1 MTTPTTAI
9 LTGSGAHTDPWHALD
24 DTSAAVA
31 AVLGTGA
38 ARRVSTDAVEPGAL
52 EGVDVVVVNAS
63 GDPGRAPA
71 DSSVVVDELLRH
83 LGAGGGIVALH
94 SSTIAF
100 ADGHRWARAI
110 GGRWV
115 PGVSGHPPI
124 GHALVQ
130 AAGTPLLDR
139 DFSLHDERYTGLE
152 VAEDVEVVA
161 FHTEDGRT
169 HPLVWVR
176 EGPGRVAYSALGHG
190 VESYASPNAELLRAL
205 VAWAAPSR

>member
-1 MTTPTTAI
+1 MTAPTTAI
-9 LTGSGAHTDPWHALD
+9 LTGSGEHTDPWHALD
-24 DTSAAVA
+24 ETSAAVA
-31 AVLGTGA
+31 AVLGAGVV
-38 ARRVSTDAVEPGAL
+38 RRVATDAVQPGSL

-63 GDPGRAPA
+63 GDPARQPA
-71 DSSVVVDELLRH
+71 DSSPVVDELLRH
-83 LGAGGGIVALH
+83 LGAGGGVVALH

-100 ADGHRWARAI
+100 GDSARWARAV

-115 PGVSGHPPI
+115 PGVSGHPQI

-139 DFSLHDERYTGLE
+139 DFVVYDERYTGLE

-161 FHTEDGRT
+161 FHTEDGIT

-176 EGPGRVAYSALGHG
+176 EGHGRVAYSALGHG
-190 VESYASPNAELLRAL
+190 VESYESPNAELLRAL
-205 VAWAAPSR
+205 VAWAAARR